1 MRQLFVAL
9 APARAFAC
17 LVRISSDRAAIL
29 AGCLAVGLAVTA
41 CKPEPPSA
49 HVRPEAQT
57 RVASKAVPKPARSLM
72 AREAA
77 PQCLYAESAH
87 DSASPEPAPT
97 AQINPAV
104 ATTADVT
111 TNEEAE
117 RRARERDCFRDA
129 EMRVRA
135 KLAKLQASVRTTLK
149 AIDQNEPAS
158 SR

>member
-1 MRQLFVAL
+1 
-9 APARAFAC
+9 
-17 LVRISSDRAAIL
+17 
-29 AGCLAVGLAVTA
+29 
-41 CKPEPPSA
+41 
-49 HVRPEAQT
+49 
-57 RVASKAVPKPARSLM
+57 M

-87 DSASPEPAPT
+87 ESVPPEPTPT
-97 AQINPAV
+97 AQIYPAV

-111 TNEEAE
+111 SNEEAE